1 MPYVDGYVLPVKH
14 AKKDAYVAMA
24 KKAAPLFHEYGALHV
39 MEAWGSDIPKGE
51 TTDFF
56 MAVKAQED
64 RQGDS
69 RRRVGKDDEGRAH
82 AARRRDAVRR
92 QAHVL
97 GRIRAAGR
105 HAHLTP
111 PGRRTT
117 CPSITAASSGT
128 N

>member
-64 RQGDS
+64 ENVVFSWIIWPD
-69 RRRVGKDDEGRAH
+69 KAT
-82 AARRRDAVRR
+82 RDAGWEKMMKDERMQPDGEMPFEGKRMFWGGFEPV
-92 QAHVL
+92 VDT
-97 GRIRAAGR
+97 RA
-105 HAHLTP
+105 
-111 PGRRTT
+111 
-117 CPSITAASSGT
+117 
-128 N
+128 